1 MTEILQ
7 ENTTRNELLD
17 EYYNPTFGVGSLIDR
32 FPFKIT
38 EGLVFNLPVEMKE
51 DPIIKIICEYDSIE
65 KFIKGNKNIKQLE
78 PTIQLVLDTRDKYDF
93 EYWAFS
99 KVKIKPKDG
108 GDLIPFKLNKPQRR
122 VLARLEKMRL
132 ARKPIRM
139 IILKARQWGGSTLV
153 QLYMAWIQILH
164 KTNWNSLIAAEI
176 NQQATNIRYMYSNM
190 VKHYPG
196 KITLKPFEG
205 MSNIKIIPERSNKIT
220 VGSMQTPESVRSDD
234 VAMAHLCIHTKTEIP
249 TENGFTKRA
258 DEIKPGDKVITHTGA
273 ETLVKNV
280 TISSPTKLNGNGQ
293 AIKVKAWGQC
303 SVTLTPN
310 HPVFTQR
317 GWVNARDLKKEDL
330 LSYPVRKVT
339 NKVSSIT
346 LPIYTHRKHGGGKIP
361 KLSGKSLSITEELGY
376 FFGYFLAEGSVH
388 VYKGRV
394 SESSFTRH
402 DDEAEYAD
410 KALSAIKGF
419 GVRMIRK
426 KRPNTKTTQ
435 EFIYDVAL
443 SRFLY
448 DNIGAKEF
456 KTLPDWF
463 FDCGT
468 DFLRGVLVGY
478 LHGDGSKTDSKQ
490 GKYTLTN
497 VTATSISSSIAM
509 QIKDISIAL
518 GYGVPSIETRKAGVY
533 YNRNCKKKYV
543 VRWTGSSGRK
553 IRSVSSQEYP
563 NNGHKYSEKSKIE
576 NGYAWMKIKSLSKT
590 TIKKVVD
597 IEVEHTDHS
606 FRTYAF
612 SVKNSEV
619 AFWKKTEGKEPKDL
633 AQAILGTIPSKH
645 NTLYVLEST
654 AKGVGNYF
662 HNVYT
667 NAVEQINNLDP
678 VFVPWFEIE
687 IYRDKFEDKQELT
700 DFHKSLDDYEIW
712 LWSIGATLEGI
723 KWYRGKLREFD
734 GDTWRMRSEFPSSA
748 IEAFQSTG
756 RRVYAPSIVEKTRL
770 NCVPPQFKGH
780 LYADGNKGDDA
791 LKNISFEESANG
803 ELWIWELPD
812 KSITVD
818 HRYLVTIDIGGKSK
832 DADWSVIRVLDR
844 YWMMYAGVPE
854 FVATYKIHIDQDL
867 LAWLAVQVGEF
878 YNHAMVAFENNS
890 LRKYEN
896 TEGAGFLT
904 LLNEVAEHYDNLYI
918 KSSPQDAVKEGM
930 PVKYGFHTNRS
941 SKDMIIN
948 YKNAAMRDDE
958 YIERDSRACDESDQ
972 FERKSDDTV
981 GAVDGGHDD
990 IEMSTDISL
999 WISQYDM
1006 PLPYIVDLEK
1016 AKENRLKN
1024 RKRIINES
1032 SF

>member
-234 VAMAHLCIHTKTEIP
+234 VAMAHL
-249 TENGFTKRA
+249 
-258 DEIKPGDKVITHTGA
+258 
-273 ETLVKNV
+273 
-280 TISSPTKLNGNGQ
+280 
-293 AIKVKAWGQC
+293 
-303 SVTLTPN
+303 
-310 HPVFTQR
+310 
-317 GWVNARDLKKEDL
+317 
-330 LSYPVRKVT
+330 
-339 NKVSSIT
+339 
-346 LPIYTHRKHGGGKIP
+346 
-361 KLSGKSLSITEELGY
+361 
-376 FFGYFLAEGSVH
+376 
-388 VYKGRV
+388 
-394 SESSFTRH
+394 
-402 DDEAEYAD
+402 
-410 KALSAIKGF
+410 
-419 GVRMIRK
+419 
-426 KRPNTKTTQ
+426 
-435 EFIYDVAL
+435 
-443 SRFLY
+443 
-448 DNIGAKEF
+448 
-456 KTLPDWF
+456 
-463 FDCGT
+463 
-468 DFLRGVLVGY
+468 
-478 LHGDGSKTDSKQ
+478 
-490 GKYTLTN
+490 
-497 VTATSISSSIAM
+497 
-509 QIKDISIAL
+509 
-518 GYGVPSIETRKAGVY
+518 
-533 YNRNCKKKYV
+533 
-543 VRWTGSSGRK
+543 
-553 IRSVSSQEYP
+553 
-563 NNGHKYSEKSKIE
+563 
-576 NGYAWMKIKSLSKT
+576 
-590 TIKKVVD
+590 
-597 IEVEHTDHS
+597 
-606 FRTYAF
+606 
-612 SVKNSEV
+612 SEV